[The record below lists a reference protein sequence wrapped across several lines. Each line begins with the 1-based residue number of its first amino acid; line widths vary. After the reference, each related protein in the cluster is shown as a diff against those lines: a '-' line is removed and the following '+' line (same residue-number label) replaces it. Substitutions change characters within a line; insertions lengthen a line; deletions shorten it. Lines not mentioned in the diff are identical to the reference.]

1 MEKKCLRKKDNLWV
15 LFNGKEYCVGLT
27 KEAQEELGAVSFAS
41 LKKVGTALKQGDT
54 LVELEAEK
62 AVSEFPSPLT
72 GVISSVNE
80 KIDQNV
86 DILNDSDEMKAWLV
100 SFKDVDPSQ
109 FDEL

>member
-27 KEAQEELGAVSFAS
+27 KEAQEKLGAVSFAS

-86 DILNDSDEMKAWLV
+86 DILNDSDEMNAWLV